1 VRGSMSIG
9 KILGIPI
16 KLHLSWFLVA
26 LLLTFSLGGSYFPQ
40 RYPDWSTGLY
50 WSIGAITAILLFVSV
65 LLHEL
70 GHSVLA
76 LREKVP
82 VKSITLFFF
91 GGVAQIGGEPPS
103 AGAEFRIAI
112 AGPLTSLGLAGIF
125 ALSGNL
131 LADYSTVAAPLAYLG
146 RINVTLALFNMI
158 PGFPLDGGRVLRAAL
173 WGLGGNMRSA
183 TRLASTLGR
192 GIGYLFIA
200 IGVGQFFFTASP
212 SGLWFVFIGWFL
224 NNAARANYEQVA
236 LRDKLSGVKARNVMA
251 QQCVAVPG
259 DLPMTNLVQDYV
271 LGAGY
276 NCFFVTE
283 NGRIKGVI
291 TLENIRRASRD
302 IRGALTTREVMTPVD
317 APVQARPDEEMM
329 DLLQRMDEENVNQLP
344 VIEDG
349 NLLGVITRDNLL
361 EYLRFHKDLGTAAA
375 G

>member
-212 SGLWFVFIGWFL
+212 
-224 NNAARANYEQVA
+224 YEQVA